1 MFISFDSDGNC
12 RFIFETV
19 YECKVV
25 KCKVTILTTYPIFGL
40 ATGTGARPKDSSTT
54 PAPDRSLG
62 EQAAALTSPVARISA
77 LRRTTHAL
85 RVTMARAVVMR
96 ALSLL
101 ALSGGS
107 CDLWAGLEA
116 LGLCDVRLLVRLMW
130 LVAQGE
136 TQL

>member
-1 MFISFDSDGNC
+1 MSRTTTGILHDITVSGGIS
-12 RFIFETV
+12 
-19 YECKVV
+19 
-25 KCKVTILTTYPIFGL
+25 
-40 ATGTGARPKDSSTT
+40 GARPRDSSIGSG
-54 PAPDRSLG
+54 PERSLG

-101 ALSGGS
+101 ALSGSS

-130 LVAQGE
+130 LVAQGIV
-136 TQL
+136 